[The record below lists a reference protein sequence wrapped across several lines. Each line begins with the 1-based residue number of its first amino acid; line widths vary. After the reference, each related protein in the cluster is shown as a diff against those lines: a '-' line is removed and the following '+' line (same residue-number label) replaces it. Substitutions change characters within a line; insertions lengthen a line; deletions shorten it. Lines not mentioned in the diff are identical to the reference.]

1 MSLLRPKHPTEVED
15 YLLISNRLIDMRCL
29 SYIEQ
34 RALLAVMICSLLKRM
49 TGNTEPVFIYGSD
62 LPKEFRAATF
72 KAIRYFRPQKEI
84 FWKDVRK

>member
-1 MSLLRPKHPTEVED
+1 MSLLNPVHPTEIED
-15 YLLISNRLIDMRCL
+15 YLLISNRLIDMRNL

-34 RALLAVMICSLLKRM
+34 RAILAVALCSLFKRM
-49 TGNTEPVFIYGSD
+49 FEIQEPIVIYGSD

>member
-1 MSLLRPKHPTEVED
+1 LED
-15 YLLISNRLIDMRCL
+15 YLAISNRTIDLRSL
-29 SYIEQ
+29 SYVEQ
-34 RALLAVMICSLLKRM
+34 RAIVAVALCSLFSRIS
-49 TGNTEPVFIYGSD
+49 GNKEQIVIYGSD